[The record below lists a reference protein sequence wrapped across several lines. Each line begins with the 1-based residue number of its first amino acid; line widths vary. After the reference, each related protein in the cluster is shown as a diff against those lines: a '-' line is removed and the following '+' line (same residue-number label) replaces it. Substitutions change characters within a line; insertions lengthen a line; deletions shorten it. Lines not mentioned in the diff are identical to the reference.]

1 MNRRQLLVQSASVLG
16 LAGCAPMIQSAGLP
30 DALFAGPRL
39 EETAFYSFDGARLG
53 LQRWLPAGEPWA
65 VVIGLHG
72 MNDDGKS
79 FAIPAPRRQMQ
90 GIAT

>member
-1 MNRRQLLVQSASVLG
+1 MIRALVA
-16 LAGCAPMIQSAGLP
+16 AGR
-30 DALFAGPRL
+30 PR
-39 EETAFYSFDGARLG
+39 AAI
-53 LQRWLPAGEPWA
+53 
-65 VVIGLHG
+65 VGLHG